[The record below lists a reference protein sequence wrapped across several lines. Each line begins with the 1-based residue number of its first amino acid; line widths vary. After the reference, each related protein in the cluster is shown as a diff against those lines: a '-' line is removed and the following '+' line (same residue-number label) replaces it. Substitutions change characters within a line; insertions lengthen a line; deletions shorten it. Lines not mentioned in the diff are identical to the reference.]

1 MKITTLVFAIS
12 ASLCCSTAAL
22 AMTPMS
28 DEELQA
34 EVGQALFS
42 LTYTN
47 PSGTGTGASTT
58 DYGFYALGIQA
69 VLEINANIKSLNL
82 GCDGANGTGACDIKS
97 SEVSFGCV
105 TNAANVCIPVSGTN
119 TNTGVASNAARTGM
133 RDFVLT
139 NPFLQIAI
147 KNPNSASTREV
158 VGIRLGAERS
168 QGPISFGNL
177 QTFSGF
183 LNGVANIE
191 LQGQGRVSNSD
202 NTIRDARNPDNV
214 AVTCNDGYPG
224 GCDAFN
230 TGRSFNGTPGA
241 NQFPDYGPTFN
252 LNDQCATVLGICSKY
267 FDQLKVGF
275 DAVQKNNRRLSVA
288 GRRQTQ
294 ASIYDLNLGNNTNT
308 VNGVS
313 ELGAVRTLVNG
324 LAITEAQG
332 VLGAGFINAVIGA
345 LRNQIA
351 DKITQDLANGLGTT
365 TTALDNNTYVLPYNL
380 SNFHEA
386 EIDSSLFGLSLQKT
400 NVRYPGYTA
409 DMQQGW
415 SLYLPNA
422 ITLNISN
429 PATQFVSNIVSG
441 AAAAGNIIP
450 LQPANV
456 NCYGS
461 LSFC

>member
-1 MKITTLVFAIS
+1 MQKILLGWGLIWSMCLPAW
-12 ASLCCSTAAL
+12 AL
-22 AMTPMS
+22 QPMS
-28 DEELQA
+28 DDELQA

-42 LTYTN
+42 LNYTA
-47 PSGTGTGASTT
+47 PTGTGTGATTT

-69 VLEINANIKSLNL
+69 TLEINANIKTLNL
-82 GCDGANGTGACDIKS
+82 GCDGASGTGTCDIKA
-97 SEVSFGCV
+97 SEVSFGCI
-105 TNAANVCIPVSGTN
+105 TNSSNVCIPVSGTN
-119 TNTGVASNAARTGM
+119 TNTGVSSTAARTGM
-133 RDFVLT
+133 RDFILT

-147 KNPNSASTREV
+147 RNPNSASTREV
-158 VGIRLGAERS
+158 VGVRLGAERS

-177 QTFSGF
+177 ETFSGY

-202 NTIRDARNPDNV
+202 NTIRDPRNPDNV
-214 AVTCNDGYPG
+214 SVTCNDGYPG
-224 GCDAFN
+224 GCDAFGI
-230 TGRSFNGTPGA
+230 GRSFNGTPGA
-241 NQFPDYGPTFN
+241 NQFADYGPSFN
-252 LNDQCATVLGICSKY
+252 LNNQCATVLGICSKY

-275 DAVQKNNRRLSVA
+275 DAVQKSGRPLSVA

-294 ASIYDLNLGNNTNT
+294 AFISNLNLGNGTHT
-308 VNGVS
+308 INGVS
-313 ELGAVRTLVNG
+313 EVGAARAIVNT

-332 VLGAGFINAVIGA
+332 VLGAGFINAVLGA

-351 DKITQDLANGLGTT
+351 DKITEDLANGLGTT
-365 TTALDNNTYVLPYNL
+365 PAALDNNTYILPYNL

-386 EIDSSLFGLSLQKT
+386 EIDSNLFGLSLQK
-400 NVRYPGYTA
+400 NSVRYPGYSV
-409 DMQQGW
+409 DMQSGW

-429 PATQFVSNIVSG
+429 PATQFVSNITSG
-441 AAAAGNIIP
+441 AAAVGNIIP

-456 NCYGS
+456 NCFGG